1 MWNYLIILGQ
11 IALRDFA
18 KSTLIPSA
26 VKSIQSTYKA
36 TKSLT
41 KSFKNLDSTK
51 RAAITK
57 GIKTV
62 TKIVPTPARSALN
75 YTLKSIYKGE
85 EINGQHMKNLI
96 KGDIK
101 KSLYNTLV
109 PSEIKSI
116 LSLLKKADA
125 YIERKIKE
133 ATRFTQKHIKEEEK
147 RIWRENRAILRRIRE
162 IRREIIRQ
170 GIEERKI
177 QRYIIQKR
185 RELFNKIQKQIKEEI
200 RIQKKINKQIQE
212 DIAKRYK
219 QFDKNV
225 RLFHKHLVNVA
236 YEENNKGNFKDF
248 FDFTDTLNETER
260 KNLQD
265 LLHKHTTVR
274 ISFNSS
280 WIKAAMWEPYIN
292 IREYKDQVG
301 LMTTMSKGGTKK
313 VFSNSAKGILKIIV
327 RWKFRVKS
335 NPKGLYSWYNVS
347 FGTWKKIVAIRNGT
361 NFWKVFYRRARTNKR
376 FITNE
381 SLYYT
386 FDRSMIYKTNRRYK
400 KNPSPEDYSAY

>member
-11 IALRDFA
+11 IALRDIA

-41 KSFKNLDSTK
+41 KSFKNLDNTK
-51 RAAITK
+51 KAAITR
-57 GIKTV
+57 GIKAT
-62 TKIVPTPARSALN
+62 TKLVPTPARSALN

-116 LSLLKKADA
+116 LSLLKKADQ

-185 RELFNKIQKQIKEEI
+185 RELFNKIQKQLKEEI

-248 FDFTDTLNETER
+248 SDFTDTLNETER
-260 KNLQD
+260 KNLQE

-274 ISFNSS
+274 ISFNSK

-327 RWKFRVKS
+327 RWKFRVRS

-361 NFWKVFYRRARTNKR
+361 NFWKVFYRRARKNKR

-381 SLYYT
+381 SIYYT
-386 FDRSMIYKTNRRYK
+386 FDRDMIYKHNRRYK

>member
-11 IALRDFA
+11 IALRDLA

-36 TKSLT
+36 TKSLS
-41 KSFKNLDSTK
+41 KSFKNMSGAK
-51 RAAITK
+51 KAAITK
-57 GIKTV
+57 GIKAT
-62 TKIVPTPARSALN
+62 TKLVPTPARSALN

-85 EINGQHMKNLI
+85 EINTQHMKNLI

-116 LSLLKKADA
+116 LSLLKKADQ

-185 RELFNKIQKQIKEEI
+185 RELFKKIQKQLKMP
-200 RIQKKINKQIQE
+200 
-212 DIAKRYK
+212 KR
-219 QFDKNV
+219 
-225 RLFHKHLVNVA
+225 
-236 YEENNKGNFKDF
+236 
-248 FDFTDTLNETER
+248 
-260 KNLQD
+260 
-265 LLHKHTTVR
+265 
-274 ISFNSS
+274 
-280 WIKAAMWEPYIN
+280 
-292 IREYKDQVG
+292 
-301 LMTTMSKGGTKK
+301 
-313 VFSNSAKGILKIIV
+313 
-327 RWKFRVKS
+327 
-335 NPKGLYSWYNVS
+335 
-347 FGTWKKIVAIRNGT
+347 
-361 NFWKVFYRRARTNKR
+361 
-376 FITNE
+376 
-381 SLYYT
+381 
-386 FDRSMIYKTNRRYK
+386 
-400 KNPSPEDYSAY
+400 

>member
-11 IALRDFA
+11 IALKDIA

-41 KSFKNLDSTK
+41 KSFKNLDNTK
-51 RAAITK
+51 KAAITK
-57 GIKTV
+57 GIKAT
-62 TKIVPTPARSALN
+62 TKLLPTPARSALN

-85 EINGQHMKNLI
+85 EINGQHIKNLI
-96 KGDIK
+96 KADTK

-109 PSEIKSI
+109 PSEIKFI

-185 RELFNKIQKQIKEEI
+185 RELFNKIQKQLKEEI

-265 LLHKHTTVR
+265 LLHKYTTVR

-327 RWKFRVKS
+327 RWKFRPKS
-335 NPKGLYSWYNVS
+335 NRSGLYAWYNVS
-347 FGTWKKIVAIRNGT
+347 FGTWKKIVSIRNGT

-376 FITNE
+376 YITNE
-381 SLYYT
+381 SIYYT